1 MNMDS
6 MIGRVEQYLSHS
18 NDTRP
23 RIVNLQQT
31 EQVNAFRG
39 HFSLGNAAIRTP
51 QDYCAP
57 DEDLQV
63 DQLFYALSQEQ
74 GQIILMGVTAQLKL
88 KGRTAL
94 QQFLRTFATMSFQS
108 ARVVLVCCQ
117 CEELLHFP
125 DKRLQKLV
133 YLADG
138 DPETLPKVCFVGA
151 DVPALKGI
159 KTLQGIEKLGFWA
172 ETLGTKTLYMQTK
185 RRMADYPWSVYITE
199 EIPDAYAA
207 LCRLDPATGQLAQS
221 SGTPD
226 QWSYALKTV
235 SEAGDWSAYVQR
247 SFGSIHAL
255 DSLAGKWVTLDN
267 SRRWLAFQVMKLFG
281 AGKNWCLNQALQ
293 KAKSLEE
300 LVPQLYRCIL
310 TEDWQSEPFRQRY
323 QERKDLL
330 RMMAAGEHET
340 EARHYVSLTKQ
351 FQREALH
358 YLTDGSRVEREA
370 IIDHLAAYG
379 STYTQQELYAI
390 LSVVYPDLA
399 AYLSDY
405 PFPDLDWLAAYFRE
419 YRYSKVNNQISEPL
433 RQLAD
438 AQARDRDFL
447 KLPTRI
453 SLVDKV
459 PQKGTFLYFVDA
471 MGAEFI
477 PYIAQKCR
485 QYGLACSVR
494 IAHCELPS
502 LTRFN
507 KEFFEQY
514 PEGQRQKVSELDDI
528 IHHGK
533 ENYDYQVTKT
543 PLHLIRELEIMD
555 DVLRKAL
562 DKLESGKNRRILI
575 SADHGAT
582 RMAVINEKVINI
594 DVNSKGTHCGRVCAY
609 TDDVKT
615 IEAAIPEGE
624 YYILA
629 SYDRFKGGR
638 AADVEAHGGATPEE
652 TIVPVICLTLPGKQ
666 IHVTVK
672 PYRIPRSYKEPGVL
686 KLFSDGMLHEPVLY
700 VQGTPFTAER
710 SIDGQ
715 NFAFTLK
722 GLVSGKYTAELWSD
736 GMVVAEDLHFELVS
750 RAGSSTNKGG
760 IL

>member
-1 MNMDS
+1 MNTDS
-6 MIGRVEQYLSHS
+6 IVGRVEQYLSRTD
-18 NDTRP
+18 DTRP
-23 RIVNLQQT
+23 RIVNLQRT
-31 EQVNAFRG
+31 EQVNALYG
-39 HFSLGNAAIRTP
+39 HFSLGNATIRTP
-51 QDYCAP
+51 QDYCVP
-57 DEDLQV
+57 DEDLQT
-63 DQLFYALSQEQ
+63 DQLFYALPQEQ

-88 KGRTAL
+88 KGRAAL
-94 QQFLRTFATMSFQS
+94 QQFLRTFATMSFLH
-108 ARVVLVCCQ
+108 ARIVLVCYQ

-138 DPETLPKVCFVGA
+138 EPDPLPKVCFVGA
-151 DVPALKGI
+151 DVPALKGV
-159 KTLQGIEKLGFWA
+159 KTVQGIEKLGFWA
-172 ETLGTKTLYMQTK
+172 ETQGAKTLYVQTK
-185 RRMADYPWSVYITE
+185 RRMADYPRSVYAAE
-199 EIPDAYAA
+199 EIPDDYAA
-207 LCRLDPATGQLAQS
+207 LCWLDPATEQLAQS
-221 SGTPD
+221 GGTPD
-226 QWSYALKTV
+226 QWSYALKTIA
-235 SEAGDWSAYVQR
+235 EAGNWSAYVQR
-247 SFGSIHAL
+247 AFGSLHAL
-255 DSLAGKWVTLDN
+255 DSLAGKWVTLD
-267 SRRWLAFQVMKLFG
+267 STRRWLAFQVMKLFG
-281 AGKNWCLNQALQ
+281 AGKSWCLNQALQ
-293 KAKSLEE
+293 KAETLGD
-300 LVPQLYRCIL
+300 LVPQLYQCL
-310 TEDWQSEPFRQRY
+310 LKEDWQSDTFLQRY

-330 RMMAAGEHET
+330 RMMAAGGHEM

-351 FQREALH
+351 FQREALR
-358 YLTDGSRVEREA
+358 YLTDGTRIEREA
-370 IIDHLAAYG
+370 IIDHLAVYG
-379 STYTQQELYAI
+379 SSYTQQELYDI
-390 LSVVYPDLA
+390 LSVVYPNLA

-405 PFPDLDWLAAYFRE
+405 PYPDLDWLAAYFRE

-438 AQARDRDFL
+438 AQAKERDFQ

-453 SLVDKV
+453 SLVDQV

-471 MGAEFI
+471 MGAEFV

-485 QYGLACSVR
+485 QYGLACSIR

-514 PEGQRQKVSELDDI
+514 PIDQRQKVSELDDI

-543 PLHLIRELEIMD
+543 PLHLIRELEIID
-555 DVLRKAL
+555 TVLHNSL
-562 DKLESGKNRRILI
+562 DKLENGKNSRILI

-594 DVNSKGTHCGRVCAY
+594 DVNAKGTHCGRVCAY
-609 TDDVKT
+609 SDDVKK

-624 YYILA
+624 YYMLA

-672 PYRIPRSYKEPGVL
+672 QDRIPRSYKEPGVL
-686 KLFSDGMLHEPVLY
+686 KLFSDGVLHTPVLY
-700 VQGTPFTAER
+700 VKGTPYTAEP

-722 GLVSGKYTAELWSD
+722 GLGSGKYTGELWAD
-736 GMVVAEDLHFELVS
+736 GMVVAEDLRFELVS
-750 RAGSSTNKGG
+750 KAGSSSNKSS